1 MKNCRPRP
9 GSAYPA
15 FLSTRV
21 VPVAF
26 GLPAEHLVG
35 AGDVD
40 EAGVGDLPGWG
51 TVSPGL
57 YRKPLVSV

>member
-15 FLSTRV
+15 FLSTSV

-26 GLPAEHLVG
+26 GLLAEHFVG
-35 AGDVD
+35 AGDVH
-40 EAGVGDLPGWG
+40 EAGVGDLPGW
-51 TVSPGL
+51 
-57 YRKPLVSV
+57 

>member
-9 GSAYPA
+9 GSASPA
-15 FLSTRV
+15 FLSTCV

-40 EAGVGDLPGWG
+40 EAGVGDLPGW
-51 TVSPGL
+51 
-57 YRKPLVSV
+57 

>member
-1 MKNCRPRP
+1 MKNCRPRL

-15 FLSTRV
+15 FLSTSV

-26 GLPAEHLVG
+26 GLSAEHLVC

-40 EAGVGDLPGWG
+40 EAGVGDLPGW
-51 TVSPGL
+51 
-57 YRKPLVSV
+57 